1 MFIYT
6 LALLEDSLRTLPFR
20 SHGLPALSYVS
31 MAAARACKARP
42 AGWSWRARSP
52 GGCTHA
58 FIDRSRRARARRRQQ
73 QQLACDGRVQRA
85 RSGSDSELL
94 PSSVPRAERA
104 RTYAARDSVLLLDL
118 RRLTS
123 VRKAQHQL
131 AACLLLFR
139 LGLCFLAGQGERIPT

>member
-1 MFIYT
+1 MHAEANSCYG
-6 LALLEDSLRTLPFR
+6 
-20 SHGLPALSYVS
+20 HG
-31 MAAARACKARP
+31 RQ
-42 AGWSWRARSP
+42 
-52 GGCTHA
+52 HA
-58 FIDRSRRARARRRQQ
+58 FIDRSTGARARRQQQ

-85 RSGSDSELL
+85 RSGSESELL